1 MPGARNS
8 VSASSTTSCG
18 RCSASTALIWS
29 ASLATPIIAPSSTTI
44 SPSST
49 NSMRPARRAFAWTKR
64 PRTANFGV
72 ESAAILFSSA
82 AMDNSAALCWMFEA
96 STGDTALG
104 AAAVADGRWQYSLPH
119 HTVDPWCGAE
129 RGRGSAPAF
138 IAIRTARY
146 VIGYSQSVANAPS
159 TGSYLSL

>member
-29 ASLATPIIAPSSTTI
+29 ASLATAIIAPSSTTM

-64 PRTANFGV
+64 PRTANFAGCV

-82 AMDNSAALCWMFEA
+82 AIRVRGVGFEA
-96 STGDTALG
+96 WATSGNAGSTARRRQRCWSGALVVTDALTDRCYRCG
-104 AAAVADGRWQYSLPH
+104 PTNAAVLRLDALDAQDRTLLAH
-119 HTVDPWCGAE
+119 HRLTRNTFC
-129 RGRGSAPAF
+129 
-138 IAIRTARY
+138 
-146 VIGYSQSVANAPS
+146 
-159 TGSYLSL
+159 YLSL